1 MYIRNL
7 FLAVVLEQ
15 TPHIARIL
23 NSEGCIFEDDEM
35 MMSYGVH
42 LIVKND
48 CCSLFNTLSDMPCE
62 KLHVKFMNIYYQ
74 FIKRQQIW
82 LLWVSK

>member
-7 FLAVVLEQ
+7 FFAVVLEQ

-35 MMSYGVH
+35 
-42 LIVKND
+42 L
-48 CCSLFNTLSDMPCE
+48 
-62 KLHVKFMNIYYQ
+62 MNQNPNQALKTKTGNNQSHKQPKY
-74 FIKRQQIW
+74 K
-82 LLWVSK
+82 